1 MQGTIKSVTRQ
12 NSVATVLFYGFA
24 RQKKKGVG
32 DVAVKRSTNLQS
44 VLQGKRA
51 KMKRGVL
58 QVALLAAA
66 ASCVLA
72 EKGDLYGKDGPQKE
86 SIVEQVRTQRRFFLV
101 HDPSLLS
108 CPHLTPRIPHLQPI
122 QRGE

>member
-1 MQGTIKSVTRQ
+1 
-12 NSVATVLFYGFA
+12 
-24 RQKKKGVG
+24 
-32 DVAVKRSTNLQS
+32 
-44 VLQGKRA
+44 LQGKRA
-51 KMKRGVL
+51 NSMMRGVL

-108 CPHLTPRIPHLQPI
+108 CPHLPSHLAS
-122 QRGE
+122 RTCS